1 MLERDTLVKC
11 KDRRH
16 IPSISSSLLSGV
28 DFYVGME
35 KPLQSLRRRD
45 ICSPILFVHPQPT
58 KNVPLFNSSKRRHR
72 LHYLQ
77 QLIMSDV
84 RHSVSDPRPVGG
96 DENLPSW
103 EVDILRDDTVIVD
116 TFLLNNEVLPP
127 RTNKKGKVVW
137 RLPDTADKLVSAI
150 LHLVELL

>member
-1 MLERDTLVKC
+1 
-11 KDRRH
+11 
-16 IPSISSSLLSGV
+16 
-28 DFYVGME
+28 
-35 KPLQSLRRRD
+35 
-45 ICSPILFVHPQPT
+45 
-58 KNVPLFNSSKRRHR
+58 
-72 LHYLQ
+72 
-77 QLIMSDV
+77 MSDV